1 MQLLGGAGASVFLV
15 SGDQVDLGAT
25 VQATAEAVASERPQ
39 PFPMPL
45 SEFSR
50 RRPMAAQVLQTGV
63 PASAADFETDP
74 RVPEEVRQL
83 MRALGL
89 RSNAIVPMLRE
100 GAVIGVIVVTR
111 TAPRVTTDG
120 EITLLQTCADQAVIA
135 IENVRLFT
143 ELQAS
148 NRELTTALDKQTATS
163 DILRVISRSQ
173 TDVQPVFDTIV
184 TSAGRLLRGNAY
196 TLSRIEGD
204 QISLAAMTSIDDAG
218 DASHRARFPMS
229 IHSQEDHAQAV
240 RNRAPLNSTDAHSDP
255 RLPETQ
261 HASARLRGY
270 RSLVVVPLVRHD
282 EAVGALGVARPE
294 PGGFTD
300 DEIALLRTFA
310 DQAVIAIENARLL
323 TELRTRTQ
331 ELTRSVEQ
339 LTALGE
345 VGRAVSSTLDVE
357 TVLTTIVSRAVE
369 LSGLD
374 GGVVFEYDENAE
386 EFVERAMT
394 ETSEALADARRA
406 TRIRKGEGVLGRT
419 AITLEPVEV
428 ADITLPGA
436 YEGRLREILLASGI
450 RAILA
455 VPMVR
460 EGHLVGCLGVTR
472 NQPGD
477 FPAET
482 IDNALILVRERAT
495 RRGITLGRTIEEHL
509 GTLRGDERKVKQVLL
524 NLLSNALK
532 FTPAPTCRTVRRRL
546 P

>member
-1 MQLLGGAGASVFLV
+1 
-15 SGDQVDLGAT
+15 
-25 VQATAEAVASERPQ
+25 
-39 PFPMPL
+39 
-45 SEFSR
+45 
-50 RRPMAAQVLQTGV
+50 MAAQVLQTGV

-282 EAVGALGVARPE
+282 EAVGALDVARPE

-532 FTPAPTCRTVRRRL
+532 FTPRPPAGRCGGDCRSRYRGRHC